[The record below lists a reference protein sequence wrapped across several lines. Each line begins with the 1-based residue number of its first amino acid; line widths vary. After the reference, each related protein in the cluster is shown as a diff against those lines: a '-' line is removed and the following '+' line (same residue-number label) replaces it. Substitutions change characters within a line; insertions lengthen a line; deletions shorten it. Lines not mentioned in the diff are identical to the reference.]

1 MYMIVCMC
9 GLAGAKAHTRR
20 LEGNENFHASSLSF
34 HHQGSPETILCGSAS
49 KPLPWPPDW
58 LFFFLLGSEDQ
69 TQFLLLK
76 ALY

>member
-1 MYMIVCMC
+1 MC

-58 LFFFLLGSEDQ
+58 LFFFCWVLRIKLSSSC
-69 TQFLLLK
+69 LK
-76 ALY
+76 LFTD